1 MPRLDSLTGLRAF
14 AALAV
19 FLHHATAY
27 QESPDW
33 AGFIT
38 NAGDD
43 GVSFFF
49 MLSGFVLAWNGRATD
64 TPGQFYRRR
73 AARILPLYWIAWIVG
88 GAYAIVADHQ
98 RFSSL
103 VPSVV
108 LLQSWFPQKDIHFA
122 GNSVGWSL
130 SAEMFFYLMFPA
142 VFVLLRRLSV
152 RGTVIVAVVAL
163 FFIFAIPL
171 TLHPTEAAGIRY
183 WLIYLFPV
191 TRFFEFVVGMSL
203 AMILRSGVRFPV
215 PVAATATFALAVSIA
230 SNWLPRYWLLVA
242 ATAIPF
248 VLLLAS
254 AADADRAGKRSIF
267 AWKPIVKLG
276 EWSFAF
282 YLVHLVV
289 LRVVIAV
296 TNRTVPM
303 PWWATSALGL
313 VIGVAVAAVLCEYVE
328 KPLEKRLRGDGRL
341 PVSLDDGS
349 TASRT
354 EFGAQE
360 QPSR

>member
-27 QESPDW
+27 QDSPDW

-38 NAGDD
+38 NAGDE

-49 MLSGFVLAWNGRATD
+49 MLSGFVLAWNGRTSD
-64 TPGQFYRRR
+64 RPGRFYRRR
-73 AARILPLYWIAWIVG
+73 AARILPLYWIAWIIG
-88 GAYAIVADHQ
+88 GTYAVAADGH
-98 RFSSL
+98 RL
-103 VPSVV
+103 ADMLPSAF

-130 SAEMFFYLMFPA
+130 SAEMFFYLMFPI
-142 VFVLLRRLSV
+142 VFLGLRRLNARAAAAV
-152 RGTVIVAVVAL
+152 LVIAL
-163 FFIFAIPL
+163 IFVIAIPL
-171 TLHPTEAAGIRY
+171 TLRPTEPAGIGY
-183 WLIYLFPV
+183 WAIYLFPV
-191 TRFFEFVVGMSL
+191 TRIFEFIVGMSL
-203 AMILRSGVRFPV
+203 AMVLRRGARFPV
-215 PVAATATFALAVSIA
+215 PVAATAILALAVSVA
-230 SNWLPRYWLLVA
+230 SNWLPLYGLLVA
-242 ATAIPF
+242 STAIPF
-248 VLLLAS
+248 VLLLAC
-254 AADADRAGKRSIF
+254 AADADREGKGSVF
-267 AWKPIVKLG
+267 AWRPIVKLG

-296 TNRTVPM
+296 TNRTIPM
-303 PWWATSALGL
+303 PWWATSAIGL

-328 KPLEKRLRGDGRL
+328 KPLNEKLRGDRRL
-341 PVSLDDGS
+341 PVSLDDGP

-354 EFGAQE
+354 A
-360 QPSR
+360 S